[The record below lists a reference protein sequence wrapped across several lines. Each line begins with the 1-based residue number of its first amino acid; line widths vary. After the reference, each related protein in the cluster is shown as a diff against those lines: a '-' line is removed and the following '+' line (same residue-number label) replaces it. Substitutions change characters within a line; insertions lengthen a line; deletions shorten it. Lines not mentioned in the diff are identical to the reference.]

1 MSSEESPGSK
11 STQVAPLLSA
21 LRDLSAWLLA
31 TEVRGAV
38 IGGVAAS
45 FLGRPRFTRDV
56 DVMVLLDEERWA
68 DFLTAGE
75 PFGFEPRLTDAL
87 AFARSARV
95 LLMRHE
101 SSGIDIDVAF
111 GILPFEEEAIGNV
124 TWVKIG
130 DVRIPLPR
138 PEDLII
144 MKAVAHRT
152 RDLTDIEAILDVHPK
167 LDTKRILQWAREFSR
182 ALEMPEIMSDIEALL
197 SKYRERK

>member
-1 MSSEESPGSK
+1 MSSEESAGSK
-11 STQVAPLLSA
+11 SEHLAPLLSA

-45 FLGRPRFTRDV
+45 LLGRPRLTRDV
-56 DVMVLLDEERWA
+56 DVMVLLDEKRWT
-68 DFLTAGE
+68 DFLTAGKR
-75 PFGFEPRLTDAL
+75 FGFEPRLTDAL

-101 SSGIDIDVAF
+101 PSGIDIDVVF
-111 GILPFEEEAIGNV
+111 GLLPFEEEAIGRI

-152 RDLTDIEAILDVHPK
+152 RDLSDIEAILDAHRK
-167 LDTKRILQWAREFSR
+167 LDTPRILQWVREFSS
-182 ALEMPEIMSDIEALL
+182 ALEIPEIMSDMEALL

>member
-1 MSSEESPGSK
+1 MSSEESAESK
-11 STQVAPLLSA
+11 SAHSVSLLSA
-21 LRDLSAWLLA
+21 LRDLSAWLLT
-31 TEVRGAV
+31 TEVRGTV

-45 FLGRPRFTRDV
+45 LLGRPRFTRDV

-68 DFLTAGE
+68 DFLTAGKR
-75 PFGFEPRLTDAL
+75 FGFEPRLTDAL

-101 SSGIDIDVAF
+101 SSGIDIDIAF
-111 GILPFEEEAIGNV
+111 GILPFEEEAIGRV

-130 DVRIPLPR
+130 DVRIPLPC

-152 RDLTDIEAILDVHPK
+152 RDLSDIEAILDTHPK
-167 LDTKRILQWAREFSR
+167 LDTQRILQSVREFSS
-182 ALEMPEIMSDIEALL
+182 ALEMPEIMSDMEALL
-197 SKYRERK
+197 SRYRERK

>member
-1 MSSEESPGSK
+1 MSSEESAGSK
-11 STQVAPLLSA
+11 SEHLAPLLSA

-31 TEVRGAV
+31 TKVRGAV

-45 FLGRPRFTRDV
+45 LLGRPRFTRDV
-56 DVMVLLDEERWA
+56 DVMVLLGEERWT

-75 PFGFEPRLTDAL
+75 RLGFEPRLNDAL
-87 AFARSARV
+87 AFARNARV
-95 LLMRHE
+95 LLMRHK

-111 GILPFEEEAIGNV
+111 GILPFEEEAIGKV

-152 RDLTDIEAILDVHPK
+152 RDLSDIEAILDAHQN
-167 LDTKRILQWAREFSR
+167 LDTKRILQWVREFSR
-182 ALEMPEIMSDIEALL
+182 ALEVPQIMSDMDALL
-197 SKYRERK
+197 SKYPERK